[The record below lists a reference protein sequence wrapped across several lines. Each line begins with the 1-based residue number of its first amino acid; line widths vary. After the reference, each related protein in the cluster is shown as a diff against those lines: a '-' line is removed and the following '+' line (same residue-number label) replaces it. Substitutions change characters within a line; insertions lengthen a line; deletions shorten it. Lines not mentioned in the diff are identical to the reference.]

1 MIAQNLISN
10 DIIPLRTSDTG
21 DDALSMMGDFY
32 VRHLPIVN
40 NVQLLGVIS
49 EDDILNH
56 DVEEPIGS
64 YYLTLSRPYVSIN
77 DHLYD
82 VMRIFDENHLTII
95 PVIDEEGNYAGMI
108 VLEDLLKYFAQSA
121 AFTEPGSILV
131 LELNKMDYAL
141 SEISRIVES
150 EGASILS
157 SFMTSN
163 NDSSKIEVTLKINRQ
178 NLQAIIATFVRYDY
192 SIKAS
197 FNEKSFNESLKDRFD
212 SLMSYLNV

>member
-1 MIAQNLISN
+1 MIAQNLVSN

-40 NVQLLGVIS
+40 NEQLLGVIS

-64 YYLTLSRPYVSIN
+64 YYLTLSRPYVDIN
-77 DHLYD
+77 DHIYD
-82 VMRIFDENHLTII
+82 VMRVFQENHLTII
-95 PVIDEEGNYAGMI
+95 PVINEEGNYAGMI
-108 VLEDLLKYFAQSA
+108 TLEDLLNYFADSA
-121 AFTEPGSILV
+121 SFAEPGSILV

-141 SEISRIVES
+141 TEIARIVES

-157 SFMTSN
+157 SIMTSSP
-163 NDSSKIEVTLKINRQ
+163 DSAKIEVTLKINRQ
-178 NLQAIIATFVRYDY
+178 NLQPIIATFVRYDY

-197 FNEKSFNESLKDRFD
+197 FNEKSYNESLKDRFD